1 MKPTFEILVRGS
13 AGINRMDA
21 EIRQVISLLFGLA
34 GHPRAYIARHL
45 YDDVTDSFHA
55 RLGNFDADGCVW
67 EIWWHREKFHT
78 RCLVQ
83 NEHHHTLSQLY
94 VSDSQALDGFK
105 NRQHADPVRWAEGVL
120 EAHEMLQVFVDEMF
134 RSFSSLAQSVNPYI
148 KAAEHA
154 S

>member
-1 MKPTFEILVRGS
+1 M
-13 AGINRMDA
+13 NA
-21 EIRQVISLLFGLA
+21 EIQQVTSLLFGLA
-34 GHPRAYIARHL
+34 GHPRSYVARNL
-45 YDDVTDSFHA
+45 YDEATNTFHR
-55 RLGNFDADGCVW
+55 RLGDFDINECAW
-67 EIWWHREKFHT
+67 EIWWYREKFHT

-83 NEHHHTLSQLY
+83 NEHHHTLHQLY

-134 RSFSSLAQSVNPYI
+134 RSFPSLTQSVNPYI
-148 KAAEHA
+148 KAAEYI